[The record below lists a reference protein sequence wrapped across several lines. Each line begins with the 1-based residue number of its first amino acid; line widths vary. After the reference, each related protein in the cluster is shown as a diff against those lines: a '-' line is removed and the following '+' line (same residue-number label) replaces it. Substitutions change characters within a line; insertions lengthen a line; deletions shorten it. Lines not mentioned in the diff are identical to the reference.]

1 MSLLV
6 GVAVLLVV
14 LVVID
19 RILLRLESRGW
30 INYRRHGLSR
40 GGAVYHTLELHSIFD
55 PAVRPVLEVR
65 YAQEREDEDSGAP
78 PGADR
83 GDPGESDPGES
94 DPEEGDPGEGDP
106 EEGDP

>member
-55 PAVRPVLEVR
+55 PAVRPVLAVLGPLILCGLSLGLYNVAR
-65 YAQEREDEDSGAP
+65 FGSAATPSTRRSP
-78 PGADR
+78 SR
-83 GDPGESDPGES
+83 LF
-94 DPEEGDPGEGDP
+94 
-106 EEGDP
+106 